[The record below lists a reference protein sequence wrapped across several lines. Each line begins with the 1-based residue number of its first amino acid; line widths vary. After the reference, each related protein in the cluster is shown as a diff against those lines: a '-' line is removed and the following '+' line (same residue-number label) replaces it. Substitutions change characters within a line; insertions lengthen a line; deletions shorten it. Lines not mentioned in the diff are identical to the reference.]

1 MAKGGLS
8 AGVWTM
14 VVLQWV
20 PAAGCHRSIRM
31 GSGHYAEHENGDRS
45 QKGSRSRSEN

>member
-20 PAAGCHRSIRM
+20 PAAGRHRPIRM
-31 GSGHYAEHENGDRS
+31 GGGYYAEHEDGDRS